1 MVAITPEWGKKPWDA
16 IVIGAGPNGLTA
28 AVTLAQAGRTVL
40 VLEAEETIGGG
51 ARSAALT
58 LPGFTHDVCSSVY
71 PLAVAS
77 PAFASMPLAAHGLE
91 WIYPP
96 LALAHPFDDGTA
108 AVLER
113 TLEATAQTL
122 GDDGEAY
129 GRLLRPLVAHWQQL
143 QDDLLGPPTRIPRH
157 PMLFARF
164 GLRALRSAYS
174 VTTSWFT
181 KPPAR
186 AFFAGLA
193 AHSMLPL
200 ERAATAAI
208 ALVLAITGH
217 RTGWPIA
224 RGGAHNIILALA
236 SYFRSLGGE
245 VVTDVRVHSLDAL
258 PPARVILCDI
268 TPRQL
273 LQIAGHRL
281 PQSYRRRLERY
292 RYGVG
297 AYKVDWALA
306 QLIPWTASA
315 CTRAGTVHL
324 GCTLEE
330 ICRAEQAPWR
340 NQVATQPFVLLTQP
354 SIFDPIRAPRGRH
367 TAWAYCHVPH
377 GSTTSMLDQIETQV
391 ERFAPGFRA
400 QILARSVLSPRDL
413 ERRNANLIGGDINGG
428 VQDLWQLFFRPSL
441 RHYTTPVRG
450 LYLCSA
456 STPPGGGVHGMCG
469 YHAAHAALHDVLR

>member
-1 MVAITPEWGKKPWDA
+1 
-16 IVIGAGPNGLTA
+16 
-28 AVTLAQAGRTVL
+28 
-40 VLEAEETIGGG
+40 
-51 ARSAALT
+51 
-58 LPGFTHDVCSSVY
+58 
-71 PLAVAS
+71 
-77 PAFASMPLAAHGLE
+77 
-91 WIYPP
+91 
-96 LALAHPFDDGTA
+96 
-108 AVLER
+108 
-113 TLEATAQTL
+113 
-122 GDDGEAY
+122 
-129 GRLLRPLVAHWQQL
+129 
-143 QDDLLGPPTRIPRH
+143 
-157 PMLFARF
+157 
-164 GLRALRSAYS
+164 
-174 VTTSWFT
+174 
-181 KPPAR
+181 
-186 AFFAGLA
+186 
-193 AHSMLPL
+193 MLPL

-245 VVTDVRVHSLDAL
+245 VVTDVRVYSLDAL

-306 QLIPWTASA
+306 QPIPWTATV
-315 CTRAGTVHL
+315 CTRDGTVHL

-377 GSTTSMLDQIETQV
+377 GSTTSMLDQIETQA
-391 ERFAPGFRA
+391 ERFAPGFWA

-441 RHYTTPVRG
+441 RHYRTPVRS

-456 STPPGGGVHGMCG
+456 STPRAVAFTVCAVTTQPTWRSVMYCAKAGMSG
-469 YHAAHAALHDVLR
+469 SAALSVVDGFSHTYFRFND